1 MALLG
6 PTNLDWVASLF
17 GLARAG
23 YTILTLSPRLSYE
36 AIVKLMKETG
46 CISLIYYTSA
56 QLSPVVDQV
65 KAAMSV
71 KVVQMMQRKEYDRAR
86 DRSPSYIRKVDIA
99 SEKERYA
106 VILHSSG
113 STGLPK
119 PIYVRHKK
127 FPEPINIGPGERD
140 FVTLPLSVISQI
152 LFCSKCTLTHDVS
165 QIP

>member
-1 MALLG
+1 MM
-6 PTNLDWVASLF
+6 
-17 GLARAG
+17 
-23 YTILTLSPRLSYE
+23 LSPRLSYE

-46 CISLIYYTSA
+46 CISLVYHTSA

-71 KVVQMMQRKEYDRAR
+71 KVIPMMQRKEYDRVQDA
-86 DRSPSYIRKVDIA
+86 SPSYVREVDVE

-119 PIYVRHKK
+119 PIFVKHKK

-140 FVTLPLSVISQI
+140 FVTLPLSVTLQV
-152 LFCSKCTLTHDVS
+152 LFRPLCSLTYGEIQV
-165 QIP
+165 P